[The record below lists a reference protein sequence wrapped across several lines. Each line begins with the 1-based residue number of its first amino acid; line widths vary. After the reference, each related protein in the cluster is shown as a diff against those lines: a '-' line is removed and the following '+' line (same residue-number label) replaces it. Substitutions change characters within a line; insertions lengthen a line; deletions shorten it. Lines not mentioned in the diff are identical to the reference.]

1 MNSDNK
7 CKACTDTMHNCLTCD
22 SATHCTDC
30 VDNVTTLFLGTCQCN
45 TDKNWLKVTNQQD
58 TGFC

>member
-45 TDKNWLKVTNQQD
+45 TDKNWLKVSN
-58 TGFC
+58 